1 MKKSDGCWPYDFKPC
16 AHHVKESDYQACPTV
31 RAAVTANCHETSRD
45 FCQDTYSTPSCSSS
59 CHNKQYG
66 TPFDQDRYYTD
77 DYFPSRFGDPSSIK
91 QEIMT
96 NGPVS
101 AAFSVYED
109 FTSYKSG
116 VYKHTT
122 GSLLGGHA
130 VEIIGWGTEN
140 GTPFWL
146 VKNSW
151 NDEWGDGGFFK
162 IAQGDCGIDDMILG
176 STPKV

>member
-1 MKKSDGCWPYDFKPC
+1 FKPC
-16 AHHVKESDYQACPTV
+16 AHHVKESDYQACPT
-31 RAAVTANCHETSRD
+31 
-45 FCQDTYSTPSCSSS
+45 DTYSTPSCSSN
-59 CHNKQYG
+59 CHNQQYG

-77 DYFPSRFGDPSSIK
+77 DYFPSRFGDAKSIK

-146 VKNSW
+146 VKNS
-151 NDEWGDGGFFK
+151 
-162 IAQGDCGIDDMILG
+162 
-176 STPKV
+176 